1 MVLFAKVKYLI
12 TFADTFYFF
21 WLQVMGNYLVYV
33 RENRSFAGSSDLQL
47 LRLHGNINNHFVY
60 FFHTLPENFRRL

>member
-1 MVLFAKVKYLI
+1 MVVFAKVKYLI

-33 RENRSFAGSSDLQL
+33 NPSQG
-47 LRLHGNINNHFVY
+47 
-60 FFHTLPENFRRL
+60 LPIYNSCDYMATSTIT